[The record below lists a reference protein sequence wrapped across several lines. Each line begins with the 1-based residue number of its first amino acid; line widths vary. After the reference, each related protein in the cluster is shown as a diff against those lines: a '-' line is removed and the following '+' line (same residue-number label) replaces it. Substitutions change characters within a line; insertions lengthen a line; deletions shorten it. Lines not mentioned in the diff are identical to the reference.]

1 MAATDKKLFDSMP
14 KMWLTEKTT
23 ITTAA
28 DKVTVV
34 QPISRVIDGVYADS
48 GNLHRDIPA
57 ATTTTAGIMTAAD
70 KVRLDTG
77 VAEDI

>member
-1 MAATDKKLFDSMP
+1 MAAADKKLFDSMP

-48 GNLHRDIPA
+48 GNLYRDIPA